1 MPLLL
6 VVVVLLAGHVIFQE
20 FQKWKGKPEMKNFKN
35 LAIVAAVIVAAG
47 LVFALKHNQAQSS
60 ESAPAVAA
68 EAVRTSTEATDGAA
82 ETPAALPRMVDL
94 GADKCIPCKMMAPIL
109 NEVAEATDGTATIY
123 KLNVDEQQ
131 QVAAQYGIR
140 SIPTMILFKDGKE
153 VERIVGV
160 KSKEAVIASINK
172 VQ

>member
-1 MPLLL
+1 MKGLIIALVVIAAVAILL
-6 VVVVLLAGHVIFQE
+6 VRSYY
-20 FQKWKGKPEMKNFKN
+20 KMKN
-35 LAIVAAVIVAAG
+35 
-47 LVFALKHNQAQSS
+47 
-60 ESAPAVAA
+60 APAVADSELIEHLTA
-68 EAVRTSTEATDGAA
+68 QNFAHKTKNGVV
-82 ETPAALPRMVDL
+82 LVDFW
-94 GADKCIPCKMMAPIL
+94 ADWCMPCKMMAPIL
-109 NEVAEATDGTATIY
+109 NEVAVATDGTATIY

>member
-1 MPLLL
+1 MKRKGLIIAAVVIA
-6 VVVVLLAGHVIFQE
+6 VVVILFMRSYN
-20 FQKWKGKPEMKNFKN
+20 KMKN
-35 LAIVAAVIVAAG
+35 
-47 LVFALKHNQAQSS
+47 
-60 ESAPAVAA
+60 APAVADSELIEHLTA
-68 EAVRTSTEATDGAA
+68 QNFANKTKKGVV
-82 ETPAALPRMVDL
+82 LVDFW
-94 GADKCIPCKMMAPIL
+94 ADWCMPCKMMAPIL

-153 VERIVGV
+153 VERIIGV

-172 VQ
+172 AK

>member
-1 MPLLL
+1 MKGLIIALVVIAAVAILL
-6 VVVVLLAGHVIFQE
+6 VRSYN
-20 FQKWKGKPEMKNFKN
+20 KMKN
-35 LAIVAAVIVAAG
+35 
-47 LVFALKHNQAQSS
+47 
-60 ESAPAVAA
+60 APAVADSELIEHLTA
-68 EAVRTSTEATDGAA
+68 QNFAHKTKNGVV
-82 ETPAALPRMVDL
+82 LVDFW
-94 GADKCIPCKMMAPIL
+94 ADWCMPCKMMAPIL